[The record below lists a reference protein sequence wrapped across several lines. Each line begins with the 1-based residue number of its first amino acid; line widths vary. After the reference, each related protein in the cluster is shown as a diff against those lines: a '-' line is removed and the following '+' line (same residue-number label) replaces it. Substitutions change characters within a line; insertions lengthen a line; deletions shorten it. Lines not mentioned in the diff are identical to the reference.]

1 MLPAERHQRI
11 LDVLRARRSASIAEL
26 ADALETSASTINRDL
41 SVLAAEGWLRRVRG
55 GASIATGLSADPP
68 AKLERLRNVREKEAI
83 GAAAAALVQP
93 GQVVFLEAS
102 TTVRYVARN
111 LKQVRPLTAVTND
124 IFIAADLADLPEI
137 ETIVTGGL
145 LRRATRAL
153 VGPLIEH
160 VLDTIHV
167 DVVFTGVSGLH
178 VQHGLSTG
186 NMLEAQTKQRL
197 LKAGDQIVGV
207 ADHTKF
213 NRIAFS
219 RLGPV
224 TALDVLVTDELAP
237 ADDVERIREMG
248 VTVVIATL
256 NDAPSADGNRDE
268 V

>member
-1 MLPAERHQRI
+1 MLPDERRQRM
-11 LDVLRARRSASIAEL
+11 LDVLRQRRSASIAEL
-26 ADALETSASTINRDL
+26 AEALDMSASTINRDL

-55 GASIATGLSADPP
+55 GASITTGLSADPP

-102 TTVRYVARN
+102 TTVRHVARN
-111 LKQVRPLTAVTND
+111 LRHVRPLTAVTND
-124 IFIAADLADLPEI
+124 IFIAADLAEMPEI

-153 VGPLIEH
+153 VGPLIEQ

-167 DVVFTGVSGLH
+167 DIVFTGVSGLH
-178 VQHGLSTG
+178 IQHGLSTG

-207 ADHTKF
+207 TDHTKF

-219 RLGPV
+219 RLGPI
-224 TALDVLVTDELAP
+224 TELDMLVTDESAP
-237 ADDVERIREMG
+237 ADDIERIREMG
-248 VTVVIATL
+248 VTVVIAPVSDL
-256 NDAPSADGNRDE
+256 PSPDGEHDE
-268 V
+268 P